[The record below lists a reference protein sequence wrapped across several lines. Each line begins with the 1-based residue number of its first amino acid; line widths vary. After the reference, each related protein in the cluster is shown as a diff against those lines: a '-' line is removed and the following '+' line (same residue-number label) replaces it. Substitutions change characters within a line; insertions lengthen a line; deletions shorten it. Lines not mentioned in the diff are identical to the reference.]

1 MAEEFEIEG
10 IHAHEIE
17 HQAHH
22 GVPLAQKVAIFTA
35 IISSCAAL
43 ISYHS
48 SSQQNEAFL
57 LKNDA
62 VIKQAQASD
71 QWAYYQAKSSK
82 GHLMELASELLPA
95 DKAKYYQQQLQKYNT
110 QKQQIMLQ
118 AQQFEAASQ
127 SADKESDALMSTHHQ
142 ESEGMLFLQ
151 IAISLASITALTK
164 KRWLFI
170 VAGIAA
176 MSGII
181 FSCFA
186 WFGL

>member
-1 MAEEFEIEG
+1 MSEEFEVVGAHE
-10 IHAHEIE
+10 HEIE

-35 IISSCAAL
+35 IISSFAAV

-82 GHLMELASELLPA
+82 GHLMELASALLPS
-95 DKAKYYQQQLQKYNT
+95 DKAKYYQQQLQRYNEEKDQIKT
-110 QKQQIMLQ
+110 QALNL
-118 AQQFEAASQ
+118 ESASQ
-127 SADKESDALMSTHHQ
+127 SANNQSDVLMSTHHQ
-142 ESEGMLFLQ
+142 ESQGMLLLQ
-151 IAISLASITALTK
+151 IAISLASVTALTK

-170 VAGIAA
+170 LASLAA
-176 MSGII
+176 VGGII
-181 FSCFA
+181 FSFLA
-186 WFGL
+186 WL